1 MDGGT
6 VRLPRLIG
14 LSRAL
19 DMILTGRP
27 VGAEEAL
34 SWGLANRVVEDGT
47 SRQEAE
53 KLAAQIA
60 EFPQICMRHDRMSS
74 YEQFGLEVLEALRNE
89 FCHGLEVVQSGETVA
104 GATRFAKGAGRHG
117 SGRARVP
124 VLHLRAA
131 AALPRPH
138 GWLATDLLAR
148 WSAAGHLPGLAV
160 AAIIEVFVTP
170 LLVGLVNP
178 S

>member
-1 MDGGT
+1 MGPSRMALSKPVIAAVSGHAVAGGLELAVWCDMRVVERSAVFGVFCRRWGVPLMDGGT
-6 VRLPRLIG
+6 LRLPRLIG

-34 SWGLANRVVEDGT
+34 AWGLANRVVDDGT

-74 YEQFGLEVLEALRNE
+74 YEQFGMEVSAALTNE
-89 FCHGLEVVQSGETVA
+89 FHHGMKVVGSGETVE
-104 GATRFAKGAGRHG
+104 GATRFAGGAGRHG
-117 SGRARVP
+117 SF
-124 VLHLRAA
+124 
-131 AALPRPH
+131 
-138 GWLATDLLAR
+138 
-148 WSAAGHLPGLAV
+148 S
-160 AAIIEVFVTP
+160 
-170 LLVGLVNP
+170 
-178 S
+178 